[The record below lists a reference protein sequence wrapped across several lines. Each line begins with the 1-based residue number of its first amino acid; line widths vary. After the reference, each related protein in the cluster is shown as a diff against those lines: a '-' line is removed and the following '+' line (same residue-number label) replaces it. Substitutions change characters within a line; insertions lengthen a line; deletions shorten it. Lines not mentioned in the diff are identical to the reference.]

1 MTIANI
7 YTENYLDVMIDLK
20 KIIIRKS
27 NFF

>member
-20 KIIIRKS
+20 EIIIRKS